1 MDILNNYAKDNND
14 DDDDDRNNKI
24 LQQHFLHT
32 IYSVYN
38 AYMETL
44 YKEGVSLLKKF
55 SKNVLSCILQR
66 VPLTLNITIAM
77 AAYIAAALASSLQ
90 IIHTSGSTTTN
101 FYFHKVNI
109 SITSTIATRSN
120 ATATYS
126 EAILLF
132 DNQSKA
138 YCVDNASFAIN
149 EELLQDA
156 SANVTNSTVSSYSR
170 ENYRGL
176 YDVSYIA
183 RTNPFWLQ
191 FEPPSDELFF
201 IMGLIYCI
209 ISSVGAVGNALVIF
223 MFIRCKS
230 LRTPANKLVI
240 NLAISD
246 LIMLLKCPIAAY
258 NNFKRGPALGEL
270 ACRIYGFLGGLSGTA
285 SIGTLTAIALDRYNV
300 VVHPLDPLR
309 YTSKLR
315 TQISIM
321 IIWSYS
327 CFFSIIPALDVGLS
341 IYVPEGFLTT
351 CSFDYLSRDTS
362 ARIFMFTFFIAAWC
376 IPLIIICSSYFY
388 ILRVVFAANRIQS
401 NRDKN
406 KTEQKLAIIVF
417 VIIGLW
423 FAAWTPY
430 SIVAML
436 GVFGQEQY
444 LTPIGSMI
452 PALFCKTAACI
463 DPYVYAATH
472 PRFRMEFRRLIYGKD
487 HVRRSSTIRSSFL
500 TRSSTTRRLRT
511 NSEMCS
517 HTNDI
522 PERINNLNLSVVPE
536 LKEVN
541 DDCIK
546 VVHSDVATHIEQS
559 QL

>member
-1 MDILNNYAKDNND
+1 MDISNIHSSCDERDYKF
-14 DDDDDRNNKI
+14 
-24 LQQHFLHT
+24 LQQHSLYIT
-32 IYSVYN
+32 YSTNRVRTK
-38 AYMETL
+38 TL
-44 YKEGVSLLKKF
+44 FKTVMPLISNC
-55 SKNVLSCILQR
+55 SKNIMGRTQQR
-66 VPLTLNITIAM
+66 IPLTLNIHLAM
-77 AAYIAAALASSLQ
+77 VAYIAAALASSLQ
-90 IIHTSGSTTTN
+90 IIHISGSTTTN
-101 FYFHKVNI
+101 FYFRKGNI
-109 SITSTIATRSN
+109 SVTSTIATTSN
-120 ATATYS
+120 ATTKYS

-132 DNQSKA
+132 DNCSKA
-138 YCVDNASFAIN
+138 HCIDTNESFAIN
-149 EELLQDA
+149 GELL
-156 SANVTNSTVSSYSR
+156 NTTVNATDYTISSYPLES
-170 ENYRGL
+170 YKGL

-183 RTNPFWLQ
+183 KTNPFWLQ

-201 IMGLIYCI
+201 IMGLIYCV
-209 ISSVGAVGNALVIF
+209 ISSVGAVGNTLVIF
-223 MFIRCKS
+223 MFVRCKS

-315 TQISIM
+315 THIIIM
-321 IIWSYS
+321 IIWCYS
-327 CFFSIIPALDVGLS
+327 CLFSVIPAIDVGLS

-351 CSFDYLSRDTS
+351 CSFDYLNREIS
-362 ARIFMFTFFIAAWC
+362 ARIFMFIFFVVAWC

-417 VIIGLW
+417 LIIGLW
-423 FAAWTPY
+423 FVAWTPY

-472 PRFRMEFRRLIYGKD
+472 PRFRMEFRRLIYGKN
-487 HVRRSSTIRSSFL
+487 RIKRSSTIQSSIL
-500 TRSSTTRRLRT
+500 TRSSTARRLRT
-511 NSEMCS
+511 YSDACNR
-517 HTNDI
+517 TNDM
-522 PERINNLNLSVVPE
+522 PESINNLNLSVVPE
-536 LKEVN
+536 LREGSQDYV
-541 DDCIK
+541 K
-546 VVHSDVATHIEQS
+546 VVHPDVAKHIEQS
-559 QL
+559 QF